1 MDAYGQTSLPDSPA
15 GSLPVPD
22 VDGFDVGRLLGR
34 GGAAAVWLATEHV
47 TRRDVALKC
56 FGPPGDTAPGDAG
69 DQAADEAG
77 EAVRRELGILSAL
90 EHEHLIKARDVVR
103 VGYGPGGGL
112 ALVLDYAA
120 GGSLAQL
127 LAARGSLGAGETVTV
142 LTPVAQALAYLHANG
157 FTHGD
162 VAPGNVLFTAHG
174 KPLLSDLGVAR
185 MLVDPEEAVRPGTEG
200 FRDPAPVDAVR
211 AGLYP
216 ESDVYSAAAL
226 GWYCLTG
233 RAPAAQQQRPPL
245 PLLVPEVPAALAEA
259 LEAGLCEDR
268 RLRPSAAEFAAAV
281 FRSARAEPVDL
292 SGSAHP
298 TVLPELLTR
307 RSAPSGAGGRRG
319 ARLRA
324 GLERWRRQR
333 TAREQRTARDPAVV
347 GPGRR
352 QRTDLPAVAAAA
364 EPGGRS
370 AAEPSGYATGRRRA
384 RHAAGPGR
392 GRGRRLRRA
401 GITILMSLV
410 VTAAGVFGTLLV
422 AGGLAAGQWAPE
434 LRPVSGET
442 PGQAA
447 APAGGVRAEPGRGDG
462 TRPAEEHNEQRSKPK
477 EARGAGDGVHAQDS
491 GRDDV
496 FGVVPAGLRGL
507 LAADQPEDAVRGL
520 AALRAHAFSTG
531 DTALLQLVTVPAS
544 PAAAADAAV
553 GTRLARSGHVFEGF
567 EARLSQLARRPGSTS
582 VRAVVSVKV
591 DSPPYRERDAS
602 GTVIAEAAAHQQQ
615 LRLVLVPVDGQW
627 RIQEILPGS

>member
-1 MDAYGQTSLPDSPA
+1 MPE
-15 GSLPVPD
+15 

-56 FGPPGDTAPGDAG
+56 FAPPGDTAPGDVG
-69 DQAADEAG
+69 DQATGDAG

-103 VGYGPGGGL
+103 VRYGTGGGR
-112 ALVLDYAA
+112 ALILDYAA

-185 MLVDPEEAVRPGTEG
+185 MMLDPGEAVRPGTEG

-226 GWYCLTG
+226 GWFCLTG

-245 PLLVPEVPAALAEA
+245 PLLLPEVPVALAEV
-259 LEAGLCEDR
+259 LEAGLREDR

-307 RSAPSGAGGRRG
+307 RSVPSGAGGRRA

-324 GLERWRRQR
+324 ALARWRWRRQR
-333 TAREQRTARDPAVV
+333 SVRERAAVGPVRERAAVEPVLRQRAVV
-347 GPGRR
+347 GPGA
-352 QRTDLPAVAAAA
+352 DAA
-364 EPGGRS
+364 
-370 AAEPSGYATGRRRA
+370 GRRRA
-384 RHAAGPGR
+384 RHAAGAR
-392 GRGRRLRRA
+392 GGRRLRRA
-401 GITILMSLV
+401 GMTLLISLA

-422 AGGLAAGQWAPE
+422 AGSLATGQWAPE
-434 LRPVSGET
+434 LRPAAEQSLAPTTGPDNGEHAQNG
-442 PGQAA
+442 GQ
-447 APAGGVRAEPGRGDG
+447 GD
-462 TRPAEEHNEQRSKPK
+462 
-477 EARGAGDGVHAQDS
+477 ARGI
-491 GRDDV
+491 
-496 FGVVPAGLRGL
+496 VPAGLRGPL
-507 LAADQPEDAVRGL
+507 GADRPEDAVGAL
-520 AALRAHAFSTG
+520 AALRSYAFNTG
-531 DTALLQLVTVPAS
+531 NTALLQLVTVPDS

-553 GTRLARSGHVFEGF
+553 GTRLARSGHVLEGF
-567 EARLSQLARRPGSTS
+567 DARLSQLARQPGSTPA
-582 VRAVVSVKV
+582 RAVVSVRV
-591 DSPPYRERDAS
+591 DSPPYRERDAD
-602 GTVIAEAAAHQQQ
+602 GTVIAEAAAHRQQ

-627 RIQEILPGS
+627 RIQEILPGG